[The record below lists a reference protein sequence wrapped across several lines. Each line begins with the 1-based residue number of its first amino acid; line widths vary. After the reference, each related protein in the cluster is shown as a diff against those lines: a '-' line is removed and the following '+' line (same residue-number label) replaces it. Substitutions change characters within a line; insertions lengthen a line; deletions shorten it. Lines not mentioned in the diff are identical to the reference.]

1 MPELKYPIGI
11 QSFEKLRNDGYVYVD
26 KTDIVYK
33 LVNSGSYFFFS
44 RPRRFGKSLLVSTL
58 AAYFSG
64 KRELFKGLAIEE
76 LEKDW
81 TEYPVLHIDLNTG
94 KYDSLESLNYVLN
107 DFLYKQ
113 EAVYG
118 SSPSETTLELRFKG
132 LIERV
137 AERHG
142 RRVVILVDEYDK
154 PMLQA
159 VDNPDLQAGFRNTLK
174 AFYSVLKTQ
183 DQYIRFAFLTGVTK
197 FGKVSVF
204 SDLNN
209 LSDISMD
216 ARFQTI
222 CGITEEEISRYFQP
236 ALRNIAEASGVSV
249 ERAHEMLKERYDGYH
264 FRQYGKDIYN
274 PFSLLS
280 TFASGEMG
288 SYWFATGTPTFL
300 VRLLQ
305 HDNFPLPELTEGEV
319 SGELLD
325 SIDSMDKSPLP
336 VVYQSGYLTIKGYDD
351 RFQMFRL
358 GFPNK
363 EVEEGF
369 IKFLIPYYTSVRK
382 GESASFIGNFIRD
395 LETGSPESFME
406 RMSSMLSDTDY
417 KIVGDTELYFQNAF
431 YIVSKMLGF
440 YTEVERTTSNGRMD
454 LVVQTRSYVY
464 IIEFK
469 MDQSPEAALRQ
480 IDDKGYAAPFAS
492 DSRRLYKIGVNF
504 SRARRCIDGWK
515 IE

>member
-81 TEYPVLHIDLNTG
+81 AEYTVFHLDLNVG
-94 KYDSLESLNYVLN
+94 QYQDVESLTAKL
-107 DFLYKQ
+107 DSFLKSF
-113 EAVYG
+113 E
-118 SSPSETTLELRFKG
+118 SRFGRDESLVEVGQRFEHVIRAAYEK
-132 LIERV
+132 L
-137 AERHG
+137 G
-142 RRVVILVDEYDK
+142 RRVVVLVDEYDK
-154 PMLQA
+154 PLLASIGNEELQR
-159 VDNPDLQAGFRNTLK
+159 QYRIILK
-174 AFYSVLKTQ
+174 AFYGVLKSC

-249 ERAHEMLKERYDGYH
+249 ERVHEMLKERYDGYH